1 MATTMSAGRFPEGP
15 GGHSPSP
22 RSTGPQIKFLVNV
35 IKPLALCQW
44 KFSDHMFVL
53 CQNCIF
59 VHMTNRIYSGDDLQR
74 PLPDALVPKMEV
86 LEQPLNKDEMLYWR
100 ERVADDRMSSW

>member
-1 MATTMSAGRFPEGP
+1 
-15 GGHSPSP
+15 
-22 RSTGPQIKFLVNV
+22 
-35 IKPLALCQW
+35 
-44 KFSDHMFVL
+44 MFVL

-86 LEQPLNKDEMLYWR
+86 LEQPLNKDEMLY
-100 ERVADDRMSSW
+100 